1 MHSYWKGEPHPNT
14 EPLWEYIAEGRGL
27 VYGSTLR
34 TKAYEIVE
42 SHAPL
47 SLGQLELSRVAIEL
61 GSDLYHIAPFIRRL
75 APTEFRVDYFGD
87 GHDQNDGFMKKL
99 GQRISQIAKID
110 RTQINWAAINL
121 LKETTHIPDLR
132 HLAFEFNSTE
142 FAIDEDNFARAIVS
156 MYDETKW
163 IGVSEPPATARMP

>member
-1 MHSYWKGEPHPNT
+1 
-14 EPLWEYIAEGRGL
+14 
-27 VYGSTLR
+27 
-34 TKAYEIVE
+34 
-42 SHAPL
+42 
-47 SLGQLELSRVAIEL
+47 
-61 GSDLYHIAPFIRRL
+61 
-75 APTEFRVDYFGD
+75 
-87 GHDQNDGFMKKL
+87 MKKL

-142 FAIDEDNFARAIVS
+142 FVIDEDNFARAIVS

-163 IGVSEPPATARMP
+163 IGVSKPPATARMP